1 MEQVLKLD
9 QDCEEAVNDLLYC
22 KVQQLTVRSGSLIV
36 AQLVEHRANEK
47 VVGSIPREH
56 TTKHSDKTCPLNAQS
71 CTSLS

>member
-22 KVQQLTVRSGSLIV
+22 KVQQLTVRTGSLIV
-36 AQLVEHRANEK
+36 AQLVEHRANNEK
-47 VVGSIPREH
+47 VVGSIPRKH

-71 CTSLS
+71 CTSL